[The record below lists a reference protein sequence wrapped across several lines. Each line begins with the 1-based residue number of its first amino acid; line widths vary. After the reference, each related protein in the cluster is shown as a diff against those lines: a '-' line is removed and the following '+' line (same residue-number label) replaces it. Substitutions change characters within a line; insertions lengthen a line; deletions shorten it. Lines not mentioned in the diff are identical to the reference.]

1 DMHPDTA
8 TSLNWKRSFR
18 ANHTEKNLQVTIHSL
33 HQIIDTFQSHG
44 FELLTHIEPHF
55 ESPEKTTFEQNGKLE
70 SYEASANLPAIY
82 ILQLRKQS
90 AIAPRPHNLPE
101 NSETL
106 HISGA
111 SYALGPDA
119 ATTASIAIERGHIQA

>member
-1 DMHPDTA
+1 MEE
-8 TSLNWKRSFR
+8 NI
-18 ANHTEKNLQVTIHSL
+18 QVRTHSL
-33 HQIIDTFQSHG
+33 EQITDTFQSCG
-44 FELLTHIEPHF
+44 FELLTLIEPSFDSH
-55 ESPEKTTFEQNGKLE
+55 EKTTFEQNGKLE

-90 AIAPRPHNLPE
+90 AIVPRPHNLPE

-119 ATTASIAIERGHIQA
+119 ATTAFIAIERGHVQCISTELPRRINSISL